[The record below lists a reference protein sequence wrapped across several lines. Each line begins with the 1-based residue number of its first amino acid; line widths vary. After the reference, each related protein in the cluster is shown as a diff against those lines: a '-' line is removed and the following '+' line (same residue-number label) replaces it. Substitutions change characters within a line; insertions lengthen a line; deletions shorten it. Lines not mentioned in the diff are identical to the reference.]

1 MLIFYLFQFQGIF
14 GKFYFY
20 IASHQKSPEK
30 ENANHRQALFSDF
43 PLGCNQVREI
53 GVYYPLQ
60 SKLAVYPFTWVK
72 PLDI

>member
-1 MLIFYLFQFQGIF
+1 MS
-14 GKFYFY
+14 
-20 IASHQKSPEK
+20 SHQKSPEK
-30 ENANHRQALFSDF
+30 ENTNHRQALFSDF